1 MLRLGNP
8 YASYLAIR
16 SAAFGRAAITDVYL
30 NTRRELLV
38 VKKGCSIPAVAAAGS
53 WRKKRKRVVRV
64 SEEIESA
71 VQTRG
76 YYMRKRTSG

>member
-1 MLRLGNP
+1 M
-8 YASYLAIR
+8 
-16 SAAFGRAAITDVYL
+16 DVYL

-53 WRKKRKRVVRV
+53 WRKRKRVVRV

-76 YYMRKRTSG
+76 YYMRKRTSGRTGMQDYTCRYTYDGFPKCA

>member
-1 MLRLGNP
+1 M
-8 YASYLAIR
+8 
-16 SAAFGRAAITDVYL
+16 DVYL

>member
-8 YASYLAIR
+8 TLLLSDKVSR
-16 SAAFGRAAITDVYL
+16 FERAAIMDVYL